1 MRKLPI
7 SKARVHVEMDY
18 YLSGSVLA
26 GTVTSGVTEVR
37 SEFEVISDAPEEDV
51 AYVIRL
57 AKQGCFAERLVETA
71 VPIKSTLK
79 LNGKEATGHGMPVE
93 ERLRVAE

>member
-1 MRKLPI
+1 MRKI
-7 SKARVHVEMDY
+7 AIGKARVHVEMDY

-37 SEFEVISDAPEEDV
+37 SEFEVTADADEEDI

-57 AKQGCFAERLVETA
+57 AKRGCFAERLVETA

-79 LNGKEATGHGMPVE
+79 LNGKEATSLLE
-93 ERLRVAE
+93 D

>member
-1 MRKLPI
+1 MRKLSI
-7 SKARVHVEMDY
+7 NEARVHVEMDY

-26 GTVTSGVTEVR
+26 GTVKSGVTEVR
-37 SEFEVISDAPEEDV
+37 SRFEVSSDEPEEEV

-71 VPIKSTLK
+71 VPIKSELI
-79 LNGKEATGHGMPVE
+79 LNGKEATS
-93 ERLRVAE
+93 RILSDD

>member
-1 MRKLPI
+1 MRKI
-7 SKARVHVEMDY
+7 VIGKARVHVEMDY

-37 SEFEVISDAPEEDV
+37 SEFEVVADADEEDI

-79 LNGKEATGHGMPVE
+79 LNGKEATGLLE
-93 ERLRVAE
+93 D

>member
-1 MRKLPI
+1 MRKLSI
-7 SKARVHVEMDY
+7 NEARVHVEMDY

-26 GTVTSGVTEVR
+26 GTVKSGVTEVR
-37 SEFEVISDAPEEDV
+37 SRFEVSSDEPEEAI

-71 VPIKSTLK
+71 LPIKSKLI
-79 LNGKEATGHGMPVE
+79 LNGKEATSHLGGTDFEQV
-93 ERLRVAE
+93 L